1 MTGKIQDTARQF
13 IKSKHITDETLSSL
27 PCLEDLIKNYGYKI
41 YRYKDNDD
49 TVAAV
54 GAVDIAKTS
63 LAFTVSTS
71 RLKCVFI
78 RTGVSDVGARQ
89 LLLHE
94 LSHIL
99 LGHLNCDVSERTDYV
114 IEQQDIEANLLVQEI
129 KQRVNIQSKIANAIK
144 AFWTLA
150 LICTI
155 SVLIF
160 GIAKNAHTERLQT
173 DGNVSYTVTSD
184 YSIETYVYI
193 TKSGEKYHRKNCPH
207 IKDSEIT
214 KLTIEDAEQLG
225 YEPCKNCI
233 GST

>member
-27 PCLEDLIKNYGYKI
+27 PCLEDLIKNYGYRI

-54 GAVDIAKTS
+54 GAADIAKTS
-63 LAFTVSTS
+63 LAFTVSTA

-78 RTGVSDVGARQ
+78 RIGVSDVEARQ

-99 LGHLNCDVSERTDYV
+99 LGHLKYDVSEKTDYV
-114 IEQQDIEANLLVQEI
+114 LERQEIEANLLVQEI
-129 KQRVNIQSKIANAIK
+129 KQRVNIQPKKANAIK
-144 AFWTLA
+144 VFQVLA
-150 LICTI
+150 LICAI
-155 SVLIF
+155 AVLVCGF
-160 GIAKNAHTERLQT
+160 AENAHSENPKSE
-173 DGNVSYTVTSD
+173 DSVSYTVTVD
-184 YSIETYVYI
+184 YSTGEYIYI
-193 TKSGEKYHRKNCPH
+193 TKSGEKYHKENCPH
-207 IKDSEIT
+207 IKGRQ
-214 KLTIEDAEQLG
+214 TIEMTLEEAEQLG
-225 YEPCKNCI
+225 YEPCKSCF